1 MSMGDGVACVKG
13 SIFAS
18 VVDDLKAAVRE
29 GRLSQD
35 ELEGELGGKD
45 RALMDSVVTAVSW
58 MPAAAYGRMLDLLAR
73 VDGGGRREAY
83 LRERGARAAERLL
96 SGTYGSFDAG
106 RGSWGRRAGEMMV
119 GIAGVLYDF
128 TRWSF
133 SETGPDAW
141 EIVASDAKDLPDA
154 AAHTAH
160 GFLQWYLDRTSDGRV
175 QAELTRPS
183 PDRVVFRLTAR
194 R

>member
-1 MSMGDGVACVKG
+1 MGDSVPCVKG

-18 VVDDLKAAVRE
+18 VVADLKTAVRE
-29 GRLSQD
+29 GRLSQE

-106 RGSWGRRAGEMMV
+106 RSSWGRRAGEMMV

-133 SETGPDAW
+133 SETGPDSW
-141 EIVASDAKDLPDA
+141 EIVAAEAKDLPDA

-194 R
+194 P

>member
-1 MSMGDGVACVKG
+1 MRDATPSVKG

-18 VVDDLKAAVRE
+18 VVADLKAAVAD
-29 GRLSQD
+29 GRLSAD

-58 MPAAAYGRMLDLLAR
+58 MPIASYGRMLDLLAR
-73 VDGGGRREAY
+73 VDGAGRREAY

-106 RGSWGRRAGEMMV
+106 KSSWGRRAGEMMV
-119 GIAGVLYDF
+119 GIAGVLYNF
-128 TRWSF
+128 TKWSF
-133 SETGPDAW
+133 AEKSPETW
-141 EIVASDAKDLPDA
+141 EIVANEAKEFPDA

-160 GFLQWYLDRTSDGRV
+160 GFLQWYLDRTSDGKVRAV
-175 QAELTRPS
+175 LTRPS
-183 PDRVVFRLTAR
+183 PDSIVFRLTAKR
-194 R
+194 